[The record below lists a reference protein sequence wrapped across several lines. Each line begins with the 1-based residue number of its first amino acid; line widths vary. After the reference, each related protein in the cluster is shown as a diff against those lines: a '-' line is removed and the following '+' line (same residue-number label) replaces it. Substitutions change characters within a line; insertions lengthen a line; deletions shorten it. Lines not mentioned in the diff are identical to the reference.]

1 MAHIH
6 LRVEGVFVDL
16 EKVLADDEVIVLCS
30 LYLEDG
36 GIKEE
41 EIVETEFERGV
52 GLRLVE

>member
-16 EKVLADDEVIVLCS
+16 KKVLADDEVIVLCS